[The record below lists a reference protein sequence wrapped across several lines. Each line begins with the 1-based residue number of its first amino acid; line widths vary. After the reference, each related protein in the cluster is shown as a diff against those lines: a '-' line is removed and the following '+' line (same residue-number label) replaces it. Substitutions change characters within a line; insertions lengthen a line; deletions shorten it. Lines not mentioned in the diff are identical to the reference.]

1 MLQKLYNVSYFEA
14 GRRLRNRSLLC
25 VNEDF
30 EVKPDAKRASQMLQ
44 KLYNVSYFVDCR
56 SARIRSILNVCEE
69 FSNEQDAKR
78 ASLDNFKVLGR
89 YHLAV

>member
-1 MLQKLYNVSYFEA
+1 MFGKLYNVSYFEA

-44 KLYNVSYFVDCR
+44 KLYNVSYFEAGRRPRNR
-56 SARIRSILNVCEE
+56 SLLCV
-69 FSNEQDAKR
+69 NEDFEVKPDAKR
-78 ASLDNFKVLGR
+78 ASLDNFKVLDHYR
-89 YHLAV
+89 LAV

>member
-1 MLQKLYNVSYFEA
+1 MFCILLANLRKRVKILYN
-14 GRRLRNRSLLC
+14 LLC

-44 KLYNVSYFVDCR
+44 KLYNVSYFEAGRRPRNR
-56 SARIRSILNVCEE
+56 SLLCV
-69 FSNEQDAKR
+69 NEDFEVKPDAKR

-89 YHLAV
+89 YRLAV

>member
-14 GRRLRNRSLLC
+14 GRRPRNRSLLL

-30 EVKPDAKRASQMLQ
+30 EVKP
-44 KLYNVSYFVDCR
+44 
-56 SARIRSILNVCEE
+56 
-69 FSNEQDAKR
+69 DAKR

-89 YHLAV
+89 YRLAV